1 MFRRDKHN
9 FLHLILSSALIVFSN
24 FLIVLEGKHFV
35 AKIVNETDDDRFLCN
50 ILSKNKDNNFKNP
63 TPEMK
68 ITHTFSEKEETSFF

>member
-35 AKIVNETDDDRFLCN
+35 AIIVNETDDDRFLCN
-50 ILSKNKDNNFKNP
+50 ILSENKG
-63 TPEMK
+63 
-68 ITHTFSEKEETSFF
+68 